1 MTADELF
8 LLPDDNL
15 RHELVRGEHRVMPPA
30 GADHGDVASTIDY
43 LLQAHVRREKL
54 GRVFAAETGFLI
66 GHDPDTVRAP
76 DAAFVSKDRY
86 ELLGRTKRFWPEA
99 PAFAAEV
106 VPPGDTPREVE
117 EKAFDW
123 LDAGAKVVLVVDPD
137 RRTATVFRGRDGVRV
152 YEQDATVDLSDAVP
166 GWRPSLAELFD

>member
-1 MTADELF
+1 MTADELL
-8 LLPDDNL
+8 LLPDDNM

-30 GADHGDVASTIDY
+30 GADHGDVASTVGA
-43 LLQAHVRREKL
+43 LLNTYVRRENL
-54 GRVFAAETGFLI
+54 GRVFAAETGFVI
-66 GHDPDTVRAP
+66 GHHPDTVRAP

-99 PAFAAEV
+99 PEFAAEV
-106 VPPGDTPREVE
+106 VSPDDSSREVE

-123 LDAGAKVVLVVDPD
+123 LDAGTKVVLVVDPD
-137 RRTATVFRGRDGVRV
+137 RRTATVFRARDDVRV
-152 YEQDATVDLSDAVP
+152 YEQDAVMDLSDAVP